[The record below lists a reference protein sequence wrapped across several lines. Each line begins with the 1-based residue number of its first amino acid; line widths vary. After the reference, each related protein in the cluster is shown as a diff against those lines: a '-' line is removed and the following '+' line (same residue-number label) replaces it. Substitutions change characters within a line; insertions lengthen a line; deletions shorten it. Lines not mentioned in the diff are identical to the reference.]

1 MISIDTFKRG
11 LNKGVTTLIELSK
24 ILIPV
29 YVIVELL
36 AISGILNV
44 ISNFF
49 EPVMSVFGLP
59 GDASLPLVL
68 GALLNVY
75 AGISAMLPLNLNV
88 AQATSVA
95 IMISI
100 AHNLINESVV
110 IKKVNVNPF
119 LSAII
124 RIVCALLCGFIYS
137 KLFS

>member
-1 MISIDTFKRG
+1 MISIDTLKRG
-11 LNKGVTTLIELSK
+11 LNKGFTTLLELSK
-24 ILIPV
+24 ILIPI
-29 YVIVELL
+29 YIVVEILS
-36 AISGILNV
+36 ITGILNI

-49 EPVMSVFGLP
+49 GPVMSVFGLP

-68 GALLNVY
+68 GALVNVY
-75 AGISAMLPLNLNV
+75 AGISAMLPLSLNV
-88 AQATSVA
+88 TQATTLA

-100 AHNLINESVV
+100 AHNLINESAV

-124 RIVCALLCGFIYS
+124 RIICALVCGFIYS